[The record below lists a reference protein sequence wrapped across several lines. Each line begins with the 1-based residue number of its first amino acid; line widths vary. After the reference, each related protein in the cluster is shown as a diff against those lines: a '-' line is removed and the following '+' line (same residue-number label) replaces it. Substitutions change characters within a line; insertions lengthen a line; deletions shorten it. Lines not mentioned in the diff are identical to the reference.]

1 VSAHFTKGTL
11 KVSILDLSGEQAA
24 APKKKNNR
32 RDQIVAAA
40 ERLLE
45 QKGLAAVT
53 TRAIAE
59 AVPCSEGAIY
69 VHFPSRLELIL
80 TVFEHRL
87 GEMLIPLRALEQKVG
102 HADPGENL
110 MHATAAL
117 RRFHERVVPML
128 CSMFAE
134 ADLLAGFREN
144 LGSRQKGPQGA
155 VGRLAAYIA
164 AEQQT
169 GRLDPGLDPEFVAAT
184 LMAGSFFAAF
194 HRALLGQT
202 LRVLAPD
209 RLVGE
214 LLAGPRKARAAI

>member
-1 VSAHFTKGTL
+1 MSIDDL
-11 KVSILDLSGEQAA
+11 KDAT
-24 APKKKNNR
+24 PKRKNNR

-69 VHFPSRLELIL
+69 VHFPNRLELIL
-80 TVFEHRL
+80 TVFEQRL
-87 GEMLIPLRALEQKVG
+87 REMLVPLKALEQQVG
-102 HADPGENL
+102 QATPRANL
-110 MHATAAL
+110 LEATAAL
-117 RRFHERVVPML
+117 RKFHNQVVPML

-134 ADLLAGFREN
+134 ADLLAGFR
-144 LGSRQKGPQGA
+144 GSLAARQKGPHGA
-155 VGRLAAYIA
+155 VGRLAAYIT
-164 AEQQT
+164 AEQRA
-169 GRLDPGLDPEFVAAT
+169 GRVDRGVDPGFVAAT

-202 LRVLAPD
+202 LAALAPD
-209 RLVGE
+209 RLVDE
-214 LLAGPRKARAAI
+214 LLGAKNKARAAT

>member
-1 VSAHFTKGTL
+1 MSIDDL
-11 KVSILDLSGEQAA
+11 KDAT
-24 APKKKNNR
+24 PKRKNNR

-69 VHFPSRLELIL
+69 VHFPNRLELIL
-80 TVFEHRL
+80 TVFEQRL
-87 GEMLIPLRALEQKVG
+87 REMLVPLKALEQQVG
-102 HADPGENL
+102 QATPRANL
-110 MHATAAL
+110 LEATAAL
-117 RRFHERVVPML
+117 RKFHNQVVPML

-134 ADLLAGFREN
+134 ADLLAGFR
-144 LGSRQKGPQGA
+144 GSLAARQKGPHGA
-155 VGRLAAYIA
+155 VGRLAAYIT
-164 AEQQT
+164 AEQRA
-169 GRLDPGLDPEFVAAT
+169 GRVDRGVDPGFVAAT

-202 LRVLAPD
+202 LAVLAPD
-209 RLVGE
+209 RLVDE
-214 LLAGPRKARAAI
+214 LLGAKNKARAAT